1 MSTAVPN
8 KTCTAQ
14 DAARQDWQDRVVS
27 TPSLHAVIQFHS
39 RQKYLLMAHR
49 YAGYRELG
57 RYLADAHTRPLD
69 EVMQHYIRRFIC
81 HLDCPATRKTH
92 TNVLTHIAGYLK
104 KELDS
109 SGRQSLAQAI
119 EQYRLGVLPL
129 KVPLTLLR
137 QQIAR
142 HGSDYIRSQTYLNP
156 DLDALPEC
164 N

>member
-1 MSTAVPN
+1 MVTAEAN
-8 KTCTAQ
+8 KTHTAQ
-14 DAARQDWQDRVVS
+14 DAARQEWQDRVES
-27 TPSLHAVIQFHS
+27 APSLHAVIQFHS

-69 EVMQHYIRRFIC
+69 EVMQHYIRRFIH
-81 HLDCPATRKTH
+81 HLDCPASRKTH

-104 KELDS
+104 RELDS
-109 SGRQSLAQAI
+109 RGRQSLAQAI
-119 EQYRLGVLPL
+119 EQYRLGLLPL

-137 QQIAR
+137 QQIER
-142 HGSDYIRSQTYLNP
+142 HGSDYIRSQSYLKP
-156 DLDALPEC
+156 DLELRTEC